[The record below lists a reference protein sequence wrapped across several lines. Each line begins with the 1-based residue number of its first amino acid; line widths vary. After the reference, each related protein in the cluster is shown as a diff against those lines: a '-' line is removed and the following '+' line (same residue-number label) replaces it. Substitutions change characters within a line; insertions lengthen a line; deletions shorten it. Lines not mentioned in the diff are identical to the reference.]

1 MDVIA
6 FIHGRLAED
15 LPLAALLASYRGEP
29 SVFGDRVP
37 PDAEPPWIL
46 LEGPLSEE
54 AEDARGLRLRR
65 LELRLRCLDRT
76 GAGGGRL
83 QAVAARVRALL
94 HEWELVA
101 GGGLLLA
108 QVCSGPLAEA
118 AEEGFLQHRFDVS
131 LLCNELGEEA

>member
-6 FIHGRLAED
+6 FLHGRLAED

-37 PDAEPPWIL
+37 PEAEPPWIL

-65 LELRLRCLDRT
+65 LELRLRCLDRA

-101 GGGLLLA
+101 GGGLLLG
-108 QVCSGPLAEA
+108 QFCCWRLAEA
-118 AEEGFLQHRFDVS
+118 AAEGFLQHRCDVR

>member
-6 FIHGRLAED
+6 FLHGRLAED

-65 LELRLRCLDRT
+65 LELRLRSLDRA
-76 GAGGGRL
+76 GAGGVRL
-83 QAVAARVRALL
+83 QSVAARVRALL
-94 HEWELVA
+94 HEWGLVT

-108 QVCSGPLAEA
+108 QCGSGPLAEA
-118 AEEGFLQHRFDVS
+118 VE
-131 LLCNELGEEA
+131 